1 MLNSA
6 YQAVRTRWC
15 ACAADADVV
24 ADAGDGVKIV
34 NHAVDLLL
42 VKFGSGSSVSQPV
55 SRKRVVRNR

>member
-15 ACAADADVV
+15 ACAADADVD

-34 NHAVDLLL
+34 SHAV
-42 VKFGSGSSVSQPV
+42 SRSVAC
-55 SRKRVVRNR
+55 